1 MEKELASLVHEINE
15 AWLGGDLGWLR
26 RHFHP
31 EIVMVAPGF
40 RERVHG
46 ADACVRSFED
56 FLTNAE
62 VRDFRESEVVVDT
75 FGPAAVAS
83 FRFEIVYAL
92 DGRDYRE
99 SGRDIWV
106 FALDPGGWKAV
117 WRTQVAVERGG

>member
-1 MEKELASLVHEINE
+1 VERELAGLVHEINE

-40 RERVHG
+40 KERVQG

-56 FLTNAE
+56 FLTTAE
-62 VRDFRESEVVVDT
+62 VRDFRESELVAEA

-106 FALDPGGWKAV
+106 FARDPDGWKAV
-117 WRTQVAVERGG
+117 WRTQVAVERDG